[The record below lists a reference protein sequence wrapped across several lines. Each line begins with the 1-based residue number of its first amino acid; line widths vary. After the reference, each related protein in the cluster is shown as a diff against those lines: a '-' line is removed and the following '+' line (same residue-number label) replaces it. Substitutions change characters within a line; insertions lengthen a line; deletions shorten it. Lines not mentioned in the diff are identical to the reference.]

1 MAAKKNSGKKKARTT
16 TKKSK
21 NGKTGCSF
29 VSLLVALAILGSI
42 TYFVSRHKGRGETGI
57 GKEITR
63 PKNDK
68 YKVIGIDISH
78 HNGTIKWDKV
88 KEDGVKFAY
97 IKATQGTTH
106 INRRHK
112 KNYDKA
118 KNEGIT
124 SGFYHFFMFEKDGAE
139 QAKFFLE
146 NSTLEGK
153 DLPPALDV
161 EYSPPS
167 TRRRTEEKYIKGRIR
182 EITRFDSVIYEE
194 TGIHPVIYTNKECY
208 KDLIKGHFDN
218 NEIWICD
225 LNSEENPN
233 IEEKWVL
240 WQYSHK
246 GKVNGISFDVDMD
259 VFNGTEEDF
268 RAWIETYQ

>member
-21 NGKTGCSF
+21 SGKTGCSF

-78 HNGTIKWDKV
+78 HNGTIKWNKV

-124 SGFYHFFMFEKDGAE
+124 AGFYHFFMFEKSIP
-139 QAKFFLE
+139 FLCQ
-146 NSTLEGK
+146 N
-153 DLPPALDV
+153 
-161 EYSPPS
+161 
-167 TRRRTEEKYIKGRIR
+167 
-182 EITRFDSVIYEE
+182 
-194 TGIHPVIYTNKECY
+194 
-208 KDLIKGHFDN
+208 
-218 NEIWICD
+218 
-225 LNSEENPN
+225 
-233 IEEKWVL
+233 
-240 WQYSHK
+240 
-246 GKVNGISFDVDMD
+246 
-259 VFNGTEEDF
+259 
-268 RAWIETYQ
+268 